1 MNGSKNHFFSSQAI
15 TETMP
20 TEEPDP
26 REVQQ
31 QQQMM
36 QMNQA
41 MMAAMFAPRPP
52 PKNPTPAP
60 MDIAQIMAAA
70 QAHVQVHT
78 DMSCHSC
85 AMSHVEMHIFWV
97 VPRVL
102 SHKYVY
108 SSFWAKFL
116 YDSVL
121 DNMQPYILAGDILC
135 IYCFIRNS
143 NYRCVDI

>member
-1 MNGSKNHFFSSQAI
+1 
-15 TETMP
+15 MP

-70 QAHVQVHT
+70 QAHVQVIGLVLCHKMPRT
-78 DMSCHSC
+78 VGFVTYLLRVSSCGVC
-85 AMSHVEMHIFWV
+85 AML
-97 VPRVL
+97 P
-102 SHKYVY
+102 
-108 SSFWAKFL
+108 SSLLQRQGWETLKK
-116 YDSVL
+116 SVRK
-121 DNMQPYILAGDILC
+121 LC
-135 IYCFIRNS
+135 TGHFIT
-143 NYRCVDI
+143 

>member
-1 MNGSKNHFFSSQAI
+1 MFLSQAI

-70 QAHVQVHT
+70 QAHVQV
-78 DMSCHSC
+78 C
-85 AMSHVEMHIFWV
+85 
-97 VPRVL
+97 
-102 SHKYVY
+102 
-108 SSFWAKFL
+108 
-116 YDSVL
+116 
-121 DNMQPYILAGDILC
+121 
-135 IYCFIRNS
+135 RNS
-143 NYRCVDI
+143 EP